1 MISTVRFGHHPQPGA
16 RIVSLKPVVTAVAL
30 ASLALAPL
38 ACGSD
43 SKSSS
48 SSTTTP
54 TEAVCADKNALEKSV
69 RSLSDS
75 ETISGGKSTI
85 DAGLKKVKKNLE
97 ALRDSVKADLKPQVD
112 ELQDAL
118 DELQTVVGDFGSGS
132 ITENLKDAGQA
143 ISKVGTSAGALATSL
158 DTDCP

>member
-1 MISTVRFGHHPQPGA
+1 MFSPQPGA
-16 RIVSLKPVVTAVAL
+16 RIVNLKRVAVATAL

-43 SKSSS
+43 STS
-48 SSTTTP
+48 SSTTTTTP
-54 TEAVCADKNALEKSV
+54 KQAVCADKERLEKSV
-69 RSLSDS
+69 QSLSDS
-75 ETISGGKSTI
+75 ETISGGRSTI
-85 DAGLKKVKKNLE
+85 EAGLKRVRKNLE

-112 ELQDAL
+112 ELQTSL

-132 ITENLKDAGQA
+132 IADNLKDAGQA
-143 ISKVGTSAGALATSL
+143 ISKVGTSAGALAASL